1 MVCSYV
7 ILCCISAPF
16 KAHVKYT
23 IINEMVEQSNTEV
36 KVVIMSF
43 VDTSNRFLF
52 DMNLKKVKTYS
63 KAYDEIIN
71 TKILLMFTIPTQ

>member
-1 MVCSYV
+1 
-7 ILCCISAPF
+7 
-16 KAHVKYT
+16 
-23 IINEMVEQSNTEV
+23 MVEQSNTEV

-43 VDTSNRFLF
+43 VDTSNRVLF